1 MKRNQNLC
9 IIAALFITV
18 LAISTTKFPY
28 RGEAAVSQETAGQ
41 KNLAAILSSD
51 ADNVCAGVVMDAKTG
66 EILDQYG
73 DIDDPFEPGATF
85 KPFVTAI
92 MLEKGNLSLTDTI
105 EGGTYTSVNGTTIKN
120 YSDQSGEKSFYDLY
134 VALNEPFL
142 VRAWENRRDPI
153 DFQKR

>member
-1 MKRNQNLC
+1 MHHCCLIYNRFGNFGHKISVQRGSSC
-9 IIAALFITV
+9 ISGNGRA
-18 LAISTTKFPY
+18 
-28 RGEAAVSQETAGQ
+28 

-120 YSDQSGEKSFYDLY
+120 YNDQSGEKHFMISML
-134 VALNEPFL
+134 L
-142 VRAWENRRDPI
+142 
-153 DFQKR
+153 